1 MTVNV
6 ARRSR
11 RRTSTPR
18 LDPVVAPTESLAI
31 GEINQTVFDC
41 PSCARPLVLGTKRCP
56 SCGTHL
62 ILGVA
67 TSKASILAGLG
78 LAVGLLAGGVIGFTV
93 SRVVASGPAVAAAI
107 PPSAAPGLAGGGAAS
122 SANPTPSP
130 STAPSAGQVPTI
142 SRSALFQAIS
152 VNKRLATGAAAL
164 QASLDARTFDA
175 ALVAQTLRA
184 ISGDSVFGQQLA
196 GRLGD
201 WPAYASL
208 GKDLTTFYDTV
219 HTSAIEGL
227 VASVRDAEAYR
238 SAAKAMLGA
247 LKGLAAVDADAQ
259 AVAVRIGLD
268 LSPSSAP

>member
-1 MTVNV
+1 MTVHV
-6 ARRSR
+6 ARRRNR
-11 RRTSTPR
+11 RRTPE
-18 LDPVVAPTESLAI
+18 LPPELPITESIAI

-41 PSCARPLVLGTKRCP
+41 PSCARPLVLGTRRCP

-93 SRVVASGPAVAAAI
+93 SRVVASGPALAAAV
-107 PPSAAPGLAGGGAAS
+107 PPSTAPAVAGGGAVS
-122 SANPTPSP
+122 TANPTVTP
-130 STAPSAGQVPTI
+130 STAPSVGQVPTI

-152 VNKRLATGAAAL
+152 VNKRLATGATAL
-164 QASLDARTFDA
+164 QASLDARTFDP

-201 WPAYASL
+201 WPGYASL

-219 HTSAIEGL
+219 HTTAIEGL

-238 SAAKAMLGA
+238 SAAKSMLEA
-247 LKGLAAVDADAQ
+247 LKGLAAVDADAHS
-259 AVAVRIGLD
+259 VAVRIGLD
-268 LSPSSAP
+268 LSPSTAP